1 MLVVL
6 AALTRTAGA
15 TEPSAT
21 PQPLKNNQP
30 ASLRFFGSSTADLF
44 THELDASFQGVLKN
58 NFFAEARDG
67 FPAGFA
73 SASIHGRPWTGT
85 MWRRD
90 GGTFMREL
98 TMRGDFD
105 DASLLAECLM
115 HQVEK
120 NSDGFYDFPRYFDK
134 SKPGSGSEL
143 DGTASIVIGMTL
155 LWQRLPEG
163 DRVKQDIKQFLFQPA
178 SPVNGFGYELKKAPL
193 LAGSGE
199 FGCGDAT
206 SLCDNVVQNNLALLA
221 LLATAQMADAL
232 GKQDLAREYTLQ
244 AHGLKASMEK
254 YLVAADGSWIW
265 CIDPKTLKPV
275 PGILNDQ
282 VNLGNGSQD
291 GVASMFA
298 DVLGFTPAHS
308 EWADTDHNEKTFDR
322 LYNTPLRKAE
332 FGRYGIWTQFDLLA
346 GGPLTSPSYGQGYA
360 LQTML
365 LYDNLRMASKA
376 LDWLAKETYKPIPE
390 YKLHRSSPY
399 FFYER
404 MYSPDAV
411 GKIPLDEG
419 CGALNLVNV
428 SEPLKVSRLM
438 LGVDDSARTYVRLIP
453 RIPGGWTGAE
463 AHSWPILT
471 AHGVVRADIRYTQKD
486 GDAGLTIKLAAGE
499 MIDDLKVRLPSTH
512 GFIWREA
519 HDVRDAH
526 FVSQ

>member
-1 MLVVL
+1 MLVL
-6 AALTRTAGA
+6 AAVAPTAGTAQPA
-15 TEPSAT
+15 TTSHP
-21 PQPLKNNQP
+21 PKNDQP
-30 ASLRFFGSSTADLF
+30 ASLRFFGSTTADLF
-44 THELDASFQGVLKN
+44 TRELDASFQGVLEN
-58 NFFAEARDG
+58 NFVAEASNG

-73 SASIHGRPWTGT
+73 NASIDGRPWTGT
-85 MWRRD
+85 MWSRD

-98 TMRGDFD
+98 VMRGDFH
-105 DASLLAECLM
+105 DASLLAECLI

-120 NSDGFYDFPRYFDK
+120 NPDGFYDFPRYFDK

-163 DRVKQDIKQFLFQPA
+163 DRVKRDIEEFLFQPA
-178 SPVNGFGYELKKAPL
+178 SPVNGFGYALKKAPL

-199 FGCGDAT
+199 FGCGDDVR
-206 SLCDNVVQNNLALLA
+206 LCDNVVQNNLAMLA
-221 LLATAQMADAL
+221 LLATAQMAGEL
-232 GKQDLAREYTLQ
+232 GKQDLAGKYTLQ

-275 PGILNDQ
+275 SAILNEQ

-298 DVLGFTPAHS
+298 DVLGFTPADS
-308 EWADTDHNEKTFDR
+308 EWADTDQNKKTFDR
-322 LYNTPLRKAE
+322 LYNTPLRKTE
-332 FGRYGIWTQFDLLA
+332 FDRYGIWTQFDHLA
-346 GGPLTSPSYGQGYA
+346 GGLLTSPSYGQGYA

-365 LYDNLRMASKA
+365 LYDNFPMAAKA
-376 LDWLAKETYKPIPE
+376 LDWLANGTFKPVPE

-411 GKIPLDEG
+411 GKIALDEG

-438 LGVDDSARTYVRLIP
+438 LGADDSSRAYVRLIP
-453 RIPGGWTGAE
+453 RIPAGWQGVE
-463 AHSWPILT
+463 ARNWPILT
-471 AHGVVRADIRYTQKD
+471 SRGVVRANILFTQKN
-486 GDAGLTIKLAAGE
+486 GSAELSVKLAPGE
-499 MIDDLKVRLPSTH
+499 QIDDLKVRLPSSH
-512 GFIWREA
+512 GYVWREA
-519 HDVRDAH
+519 RDVRVAN